1 MIEQLKYLIT
11 KETDPY
17 KNLALE
23 EYLFSRVG
31 EKECIL
37 YLWQNEKTVV
47 IGRNQNPWKECRI
60 KELEEDGGKLVRR
73 LSGGGA
79 VFHDLGNLNFTFLV
93 SKENYD
99 VEKQLEV
106 IVNAVNRLGIPAM
119 KSGRN
124 DITVEGRK
132 FSGNAFYSDGIHSYH
147 HGTILIRVDMSR
159 LSTYLNVSRDK
170 LVSKGVD
177 SVRSRVA
184 NLTEYIP
191 ELTIAGMAEEL
202 IKAFGEVYGRTPKE
216 LELRSI
222 PAEELGSSEVKFSSW
237 EWNFGRKLKFSDSL
251 GRRFSWGDIELQLNV
266 EAGIIQECAVYSDAL
281 ETGIFERIAEKLTG
295 CPLKGTAMTAT
306 LRELSV
312 ESGTE
317 AILADVITLI
327 EEEGI

>member
-31 EKECIL
+31 DNECIL

-99 VEKQLEV
+99 VERQLEV
-106 IVNAVNRLGIPAM
+106 IVKAVNRLGIPAI

-147 HGTILIRVDMSR
+147 HGTLLICVDMSR

-184 NLTEYIP
+184 NLTEYTP
-191 ELTIAGMAEEL
+191 ELTIGRMEEEL
-202 IKAFGEVYGRTPKE
+202 IKAFGEIYGRTPKE
-216 LELRSI
+216 LELNRF
-222 PAEELGSSEVKFSSW
+222 PAGDLKDSEAKFSSW
-237 EWNFGRKLKFSDSL
+237 EWNFGKKLKFSDSL
-251 GRRFSWGDIELQLNV
+251 GKRFSWGDIELQLTV
-266 EAGIIQECAVYSDAL
+266 EAGIIKDCAVYSDAL
-281 ETGIFERIAEKLTG
+281 ETGIFDEIAGKLTG
-295 CPLKGTAMTAT
+295 CPLKGAAMTAA
-306 LRELSV
+306 LRELPIV
-312 ESGTE
+312 NGTE
-317 AILADVITLI
+317 AILADVIKLI
-327 EEEGI
+327 EDEGI